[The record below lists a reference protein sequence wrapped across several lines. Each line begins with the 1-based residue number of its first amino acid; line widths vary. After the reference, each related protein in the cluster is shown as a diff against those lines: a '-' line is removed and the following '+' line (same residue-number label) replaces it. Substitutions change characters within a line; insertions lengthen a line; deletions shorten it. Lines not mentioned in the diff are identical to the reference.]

1 MILFLILVK
10 LDILVENLKKI
21 FSKNNQDYKN
31 YTKQKIGENNELFIT
46 KMFDK
51 MKKEYSDKKKLSIS
65 FFSPDIFIIEKKI

>member
-65 FFSPDIFIIEKKI
+65 FFSPDIFRIEKKI